1 MPKTEIKLKKSKRA
15 RKFIKDKAIVDFLL
29 EHMKPVKIDFSKIRF
44 PSFSYFQEKEEKN
57 WKKKEEKK
65 KEKEEKNQ
73 KKKEKRMKRK
83 EEKNQKKKERM
94 KEQKEEKKKKKKRRI
109 RKKKKRG

>member
-1 MPKTEIKLKKSKRA
+1 MPKAEIKLKKAKRR

-57 WKKKEEKK
+57 NSDLNKIFLNKKSDNLKILGSSSI
-65 KEKEEKNQ
+65 NFVHD
-73 KKKEKRMKRK
+73 
-83 EEKNQKKKERM
+83 
-94 KEQKEEKKKKKKRRI
+94 EQ
-109 RKKKKRG
+109 

>member
-1 MPKTEIKLKKSKRA
+1 MPKTEIKLKKSKRT

-57 WKKKEEKK
+57 NSDLNKLFLNKKSDNLKILGSSSI
-65 KEKEEKNQ
+65 NFVHD
-73 KKKEKRMKRK
+73 
-83 EEKNQKKKERM
+83 
-94 KEQKEEKKKKKKRRI
+94 EQ
-109 RKKKKRG
+109 

>member
-1 MPKTEIKLKKSKRA
+1 MPKAEIKLKKAKRR

-57 WKKKEEKK
+57 NSDLNKLFLN
-65 KEKEEKNQ
+65 KNSDNL
-73 KKKEKRMKRK
+73 KILGSSSI
-83 EEKNQKKKERM
+83 NFVHD
-94 KEQKEEKKKKKKRRI
+94 EQ
-109 RKKKKRG
+109 